1 MTPHVRPSLG
11 ALTALCLVAAALVG
25 SGCHR
30 AVKPEVGGDRTVE
43 AGVPVGF
50 GSEARDAPEVT
61 WDFGDGTPPVKGARL
76 SHAFPRA
83 GTYTVRALEKGE
95 ALGSAQVTVVP
106 RPVLRAIPADAEV
119 ALFFAQLRGNVEPLL
134 SFYSRLMG
142 EAQARA
148 SMEQAPMLSLVL
160 RELRGEP
167 QVVDVEEGVG
177 FFSLPGFEG
186 TVGLLG
192 VTEPQASLEAVVKE
206 LESGGARVVRRS
218 PAEGLVHFQRESGAP
233 LLLFEDRGYL
243 YIVVPDTDD
252 DASDEG
258 NEEDNEPGEVE
269 ATRVLAVQEAPPAE
283 PGGASGLEAI
293 RARITGMSGP
303 GLSELPL
310 LTQMRTKVGSGNVY
324 FFARPVGEDAAS
336 GFQGIWAAFRAQ
348 EAQAELEGWLASDK
362 ALLGGKSAPG
372 SALLAKAPQ
381 GPIASMT
388 VSIPPEELAKVAFGA
403 PGSERRERTL
413 QRLQEQGLDASG
425 AESLLG
431 ALRGDMTLL
440 AYFDAPAFYRNFLKG
455 SRRPE
460 PRGSLLFEAGLVR
473 AEPVLDWVTGRLKAR
488 GQPFEV
494 LKGKGTEPTRL
505 RTRVMEQPLEISVS
519 ADRLTMQGGEALT
532 GRASGDVGA
541 TLRGRFGAQAFEPG
555 HVSAM
560 VDMGQLRTELDAP
573 QEIAGV
579 PSQQLPVARSL
590 VGTLL
595 DQLPPV
601 ESVFLDFAPEEG
613 GGRFRARTVLRSR

>member
-1 MTPHVRPSLG
+1 MTAHVRPSLG

-61 WDFGDGTPPVKGARL
+61 WDFGDGTPPGQGARVA
-76 SHAFPRA
+76 HAFPRA
-83 GTYTVRALEKGE
+83 GTYTVRALKKDEV
-95 ALGSAQVTVVP
+95 LGSAQVTVVP
-106 RPVLRAIPADAEV
+106 RPVLRAIPDDAEV
-119 ALFFAQLRGNVEPLL
+119 AVFFAQLRDNVEPLVG
-134 SFYSRLMG
+134 FYSRLVG
-142 EAQARA
+142 ESQARA
-148 SMEQAPMLSLVL
+148 SLEEAPMLSLVL
-160 RELRGEP
+160 RESRGEP
-167 QVVDVEEGVG
+167 RVVDLEEGVG

-186 TVGLLG
+186 TVGMLG
-192 VTEPQASLEAVVKE
+192 VTEPQGALDAVVKE

-218 PAEGLVHFQRESGAP
+218 PAEGLVHLQRESGAP

-243 YIVVPDTDD
+243 YLVVPDTED

-258 NEEDNEPGEVE
+258 NEEDNEPGEAE
-269 ATRVLAVQEAPPAE
+269 ATRVLAVEAPPPAE
-283 PGGASGLEAI
+283 PGGSTGVEAI

-310 LTQMRTKVGSGNVY
+310 LTQLRTKVGSGNVY

-336 GFQGIWAAFRAQ
+336 GFQGIWATFRVA
-348 EAQAELEGWLASDK
+348 EAQAELEGWVASEK
-362 ALLGGKSAPG
+362 ALLEGKRAPG
-372 SALLAKAPQ
+372 SALLTKAPQ
-381 GPIASMT
+381 GPIASLM
-388 VSIPPEELAKVAFGA
+388 VSIPPEELGKLAFGA

-425 AESLLG
+425 AEALLG

-440 AYFDAPAFYRNFLKG
+440 AYFDAPAFYRNFLNG
-455 SRRPE
+455 NRRPE
-460 PRGSLLFEAGLVR
+460 PRGTLLFEAGLVR
-473 AEPVLDWVTGRLKAR
+473 AEPVLEWLTGRLKAR

-494 LKGKGTEPTRL
+494 VKGADATRL
-505 RTRVMEQPLEISVS
+505 RTRVMEQPLEFTVS
-519 ADRLTMQGGEALT
+519 PERLTLHGGEALR

-541 TLRGRFGAQAFEPG
+541 ALRERFGAQAFESG

-560 VDMGQLRTELDAP
+560 VDVGQLRTELEAP
-573 QEIAGV
+573 QEVPGV
-579 PSQQLPVARSL
+579 PAQQLPVARSL

-601 ESVFLDFAPEEG
+601 ESVFLDFTPEEG
-613 GGRFRARTVLRSR
+613 GGRFRARTLLRSR

>member
-1 MTPHVRPSLG
+1 MTVHVRPSLG
-11 ALTALCLVAAALVG
+11 VLTALCLVAVALVG
-25 SGCHR
+25 PGCHR

-61 WDFGDGTPPVKGARL
+61 WDFGDGTPPARGARV
-76 SHAFPRA
+76 SHAFPRL
-83 GTYTVRALEKGE
+83 GTYSVRALKKDEVL
-95 ALGSAQVTVVP
+95 ASAQVTVVP

-134 SFYSRLMG
+134 GFSSRLLG
-142 EAQARA
+142 ESQARA
-148 SMEQAPMLSLVL
+148 SLEEAPMLSLVL

-167 QVVDVEEGVG
+167 RVVDVEEGVG
-177 FFSLPGFEG
+177 FFALPGFEG
-186 TVGLLG
+186 TVGMLG
-192 VTEPQASLEAVVKE
+192 VTEPQAALDAVVKE
-206 LESGGARVVRRS
+206 LESGGARVVQRS
-218 PAEGLVHFQRESGAP
+218 PAEGLVHLRRESGAP
-233 LLLFEDRGYL
+233 LLLFDDRGYL
-243 YIVVPDTDD
+243 YLVVPDTED

-258 NEEDNEPGEVE
+258 NEEDNEPGEAE
-269 ATRVLAVQEAPPAE
+269 ATRVLAVEAPP
-283 PGGASGLEAI
+283 PDGAVGLEAI
-293 RARITGMSGP
+293 RARITGMRGP

-310 LTQMRTKVGSGNVY
+310 LTQMRPKVGSGNVY

-336 GFQGIWAAFRAQ
+336 GFQGLWATFRVE
-348 EAQAELEGWLASDK
+348 EAQAELEGWVASEK
-362 ALLGGKSAPG
+362 ALLDGQRAPG
-372 SALLAKAPQ
+372 SALLTKAPQ
-381 GPIASMT
+381 GPIASLM
-388 VSIPPEELAKVAFGA
+388 VSIPPEELAKLAFGA

-413 QRLQEQGLDASG
+413 RSLQEQGLDASG

-460 PRGSLLFEAGLVR
+460 PRGTLLLEAGLVR
-473 AEPVLDWVTGRLKAR
+473 AEPVLEWLTGRLKAR

-494 LKGKGTEPTRL
+494 VKGADATRL
-505 RTRVMEQPLEISVS
+505 RTRVMEQPLEFTVS
-519 ADRLTMQGGEALT
+519 AERLTLHGGEALT
-532 GRASGDVGA
+532 GRAAGDVGA
-541 TLRGRFGAQAFEPG
+541 ALRERFGAQAFEPG
-555 HVSAM
+555 HISAM
-560 VDMGQLRTELDAP
+560 VDVGRLRTELDAP
-573 QEIAGV
+573 QEVPGV
-579 PSQQLPVARSL
+579 PTQQLPVARSL

-601 ESVFLDFAPEEG
+601 ESVFLDFTPEEG

>member
-1 MTPHVRPSLG
+1 MTAHVRPSLG

-61 WDFGDGTPPVKGARL
+61 WDFGDGTPPGQGARV

-83 GTYTVRALEKGE
+83 GTYTVRALKKDEV
-95 ALGSAQVTVVP
+95 LGSAQVTVVP

-119 ALFFAQLRGNVEPLL
+119 VVFFAQLRDNVEPLVG
-134 SFYSRLMG
+134 FYSRLVG
-142 EAQARA
+142 ESQARA
-148 SMEQAPMLSLVL
+148 SLEEAPMLSLVL

-167 QVVDVEEGVG
+167 RVVDLEEGVG

-186 TVGLLG
+186 TVGILG
-192 VTEPQASLEAVVKE
+192 VMEPQGALDAVVKE

-218 PAEGLVHFQRESGAP
+218 PTEGLVHLQRESGAP

-243 YIVVPDTDD
+243 YLVVPDTED
-252 DASDEG
+252 DASD
-258 NEEDNEPGEVE
+258 EEDNEPGEAE
-269 ATRVLAVQEAPPAE
+269 ATRVLAVEAPPPAE
-283 PGGASGLEAI
+283 PGGSTGLEAI

-324 FFARPVGEDAAS
+324 FFARSVGEDAAS
-336 GFQGIWAAFRAQ
+336 GFQGIWATFRVA
-348 EAQAELEGWLASDK
+348 EAQAELEGWVASEK
-362 ALLGGKSAPG
+362 ALLEGERAPN
-372 SALLAKAPQ
+372 SALLTKAPQ
-381 GPIASMT
+381 GPIASLM
-388 VSIPPEELAKVAFGA
+388 VSIPPEELGKLAFGA

-425 AESLLG
+425 AEALLG

-455 SRRPE
+455 TRRPE
-460 PRGSLLFEAGLVR
+460 PRGTLLFEAGLVR
-473 AEPVLDWVTGRLKAR
+473 AEPVLAWLTGRLKAR

-494 LKGKGTEPTRL
+494 VKGADATRL
-505 RTRVMEQPLEISVS
+505 RTRVMEQPLEFTVS
-519 ADRLTMQGGEALT
+519 AERLTLHGGEALT

-541 TLRGRFGAQAFEPG
+541 ALRERFGAQSFEAG
-555 HVSAM
+555 HLSAM
-560 VDMGQLRTELDAP
+560 VDVGQLRSELEAP
-573 QEIAGV
+573 QEVPGV
-579 PSQQLPVARSL
+579 PAQQLPVARSL

-601 ESVFLDFAPEEG
+601 ESVFLDFTPEEG
-613 GGRFRARTVLRSR
+613 GGRFRARALLRSR

>member
-1 MTPHVRPSLG
+1 
-11 ALTALCLVAAALVG
+11 
-25 SGCHR
+25 
-30 AVKPEVGGDRTVE
+30 VKPEVGGDRTVE

-50 GSEARDAPEVT
+50 GSEARNAPEVT
-61 WDFGDGTPPVKGARL
+61 WDFGDGTPPGQGARV

-83 GTYTVRALEKGE
+83 GTYTVRALKKDEVL
-95 ALGSAQVTVVP
+95 ASAQVTVVP

-119 ALFFAQLRGNVEPLL
+119 AVFFAQLRGNVEPLL
-134 SFYSRLMG
+134 GFYSRLVG

-148 SMEQAPMLSLVL
+148 SLEEAPMLSLVL

-167 QVVDVEEGVG
+167 RVVDVEEGVG
-177 FFSLPGFEG
+177 FFALPGFEG
-186 TVGLLG
+186 TVGMLG
-192 VTEPQASLEAVVKE
+192 VTEPQAALDAVVKE

-218 PAEGLVHFQRESGAP
+218 PAEGLVHLRRESGAA

-243 YIVVPDTDD
+243 YLLVPDTED
-252 DASDEG
+252 DASDE
-258 NEEDNEPGEVE
+258 DSEPGDAE
-269 ATRVLAVQEAPPAE
+269 ATRVLAVEAPPLA
-283 PGGASGLEAI
+283 PPDGSAGLEAI

-336 GFQGIWAAFRAQ
+336 GFQGIWAAFRVA
-348 EAQAELEGWLASDK
+348 EAQAELEGWVASEK
-362 ALLGGKSAPG
+362 ALLDGKRAPG
-372 SALLAKAPQ
+372 SALLTKAPQ
-381 GPIASMT
+381 GPIASLM
-388 VSIPPEELAKVAFGA
+388 VSVPPEELAKLAFGA

-425 AESLLG
+425 AEALLG

-460 PRGSLLFEAGLVR
+460 PRGTLLFDAGLVR
-473 AEPVLDWVTGRLKAR
+473 AEPVLEWLTGRLKAR

-494 LKGKGTEPTRL
+494 VKGADATRL
-505 RTRVMEQPLEISVS
+505 RTRVMEQPLEFTVS
-519 ADRLTMQGGEALT
+519 AERLTLHGGEALT
-532 GRASGDVGA
+532 GRAAGDVGA
-541 TLRGRFGAQAFEPG
+541 ALRERFGAQAFEPG
-555 HVSAM
+555 HISAM
-560 VDMGQLRTELDAP
+560 VDVGQLRSELEAP
-573 QEIAGV
+573 EEVPGV
-579 PSQQLPVARSL
+579 PPQQLPVARSL

-601 ESVFLDFAPEEG
+601 ESVFLDFTPEEG